1 MLRLHTQTVTHNM
14 KKTLLLILTICAIG
28 LLKAETTLTAQYP
41 DKIIFN
47 GKEYNLNSN
56 PLESYFEKYPDK
68 RPQGGIMSTALW
80 RGYVAH
86 FEIIDEQLFVIDIKI
101 EVPDK
106 DSKESYPYKW
116 VSAFKQVFPD
126 GEKVKIDWYTGI
138 LILPHGKMVEYVHMG
153 YASTYSKYWL
163 LEIENG
169 DFNEA
174 RKYKNKEFVLFKK
187 RQFEEFQKT
196 AEYKK
201 LYTELKKNDEN
212 VDEKFIKT
220 FIADFVINYTSKF
233 LTD

>member
-1 MLRLHTQTVTHNM
+1 M
-14 KKTLLLILTICAIG
+14 KKTLLLILTICTIG
-28 LLKAETTLTAQYP
+28 ILKADTALTAQYP
-41 DKIIFN
+41 DKIKFK

-56 PLESYFEKYPDK
+56 PLEPYFEKYPDK
-68 RPQGGIMSTALW
+68 RPKGGIMSTALW

-86 FEIIDEQLFVIDIKI
+86 FEIIDEQLFVIDIEI

-106 DSKESYPYKW
+106 DSEKSYPYKW

-126 GEKVKIDWYTGI
+126 GKKVKIEWYTGI

-174 RKYKNKEFVLFKK
+174 RKFKNKEFVRFKK

-196 AEYKK
+196 EEYKN
-201 LYTELKKNDEN
+201 LYADLRENDQYG
-212 VDEKFIKT
+212 DESFIKS